1 MFTKYI
7 RHICSYS
14 CTCYTRAL
22 NHVYAQYVHAHR
34 HHCRH
39 TRHNRRACSQ
49 APWQGACLRLRVPD
63 SVPLLDSSSLP
74 SLDVLLPLQAE
85 APGEFVGV
93 SQGGD
98 LREEAEPLVEV
109 GTNTPRL
116 GEVGGERERVE
127 GTYCF

>member
-1 MFTKYI
+1 MLI
-7 RHICSYS
+7 RVTRVLSTM
-14 CTCYTRAL
+14 CTLNVYTLTGTIAGIPGTIGVLARRLHGRGRAS
-22 NHVYAQYVHAHR
+22 
-34 HHCRH
+34 
-39 TRHNRRACSQ
+39 AC
-49 APWQGACLRLRVPD
+49 VPD